1 MKANGQASHKYLKAL
16 AGEMGADVS
25 DLIALSYDNDPYY
38 IGRPSHRELAEWFQ
52 GIWRQRGFEGRG
64 GVHLRRVHL
73 RRVHYQLL
81 GAAKHDG
88 RPYEN
93 ITTDW
98 NYLLKASRYARILGL
113 VNPEDIIDRRNPE
126 PHVYF
131 YRPDDEQEKGFEP
144 HIPGFDLPAPDT
156 DLLSWL
162 EENLKHPHLSPTG
175 YDYDDFSQPYHVE
188 VWVEKSTMN
197 DILQPLCEELS
208 TNLAVGVGYMTITSV
223 VALLRRIEAS
233 GKPTRILYVSDFDK
247 AGRNMPKAVA
257 RQTEFW
263 SAMYAPDADIRLQPI
278 VLTQD
283 QIDKYDLPSL
293 NIFDDGDEAPDDVVE
308 LDALEARV
316 PGELASIVRENIER
330 FRDKELSERFTQA
343 KEGAQ
348 KMLDE
353 QLAEHLADDIKRL
366 DELKEEARPTIER
379 YERLLEMLAARLE
392 RELEPLQV
400 SLNEVRHAIEESVT
414 ALEPPLP
421 DPPQPVATDPDDDG
435 WLFDSSR
442 EYMDQLKHYKTPK
455 QWQEMQAA
463 MRSRHKVCAE
473 CGTSFVTTRKVRG
486 RRYCDRNCR
495 QRAHRRRQREY
506 HQRKREA
513 KKG

>member
-1 MKANGQASHKYLKAL
+1 MEANGQSSYEHLRAL
-16 AGEMGADVS
+16 AGELGANS
-25 DLIALSYDNDPYY
+25 QDLIALNHDNDPYY
-38 IGRPSHRELAEWFQ
+38 IGTPKQREQAEWFR

-64 GVHLRRVHL
+64 GVHLRRVH
-73 RRVHYQLL
+73 YQLL
-81 GAAKHDG
+81 GAKKYDG
-88 RPYEN
+88 TPYEN
-93 ITTDW
+93 NTNDW
-98 NYLLKASRYARILGL
+98 QHLLRVSRFARILGL
-113 VNPEDIIDRRNPE
+113 VNPEDVIDRRNPE
-126 PHVYF
+126 PHIYF

-144 HIPGFDLPAPDT
+144 HIPGFDLPTPDT

-162 EENLKHPHLSPTG
+162 DENLKHPHLTPTG
-175 YDYDDFSQPYHVE
+175 YDYDDFYQPYHVE

-197 DILQPLCEELS
+197 DILQPLCSSLS
-208 TNLAVGVGYMTITSV
+208 TNLVTGVGYMTITSV

-283 QIDKYDLPSL
+283 QIDEHELPSL
-293 NIFDDGDEAPDDVVE
+293 GIAEDDDEPPDDVVE
-308 LDALEARV
+308 LDALEANA
-316 PGELASIVRENIER
+316 PGTLADIVRENIVR
-330 FRDKELSERFTQA
+330 FRDEELSDKFTQA

-353 QLAEHLADDIKRL
+353 QLGEHFADDLKRL
-366 DELKEEARPTIER
+366 DDLKEEARPTIER

-400 SLNEVRHAIEESVT
+400 SLNEARHAIEETVT

-421 DPPQPVATDPDDDG
+421 DPPQPVATDPDDGG

-442 EYMDQLKHYKTPK
+442 EYMEQLKHYKTAK

-473 CGTSFVTTRKVRG
+473 CGTSFVAKQRVRG
-486 RRYCDRNCR
+486 RYCDRNCR

-506 HQRKREA
+506 NQRKREA